1 MTRPA
6 TFELT
11 EKKKDMIE
19 IIAIWDRSG
28 SMQGL
33 VSDAIGGFN
42 SFLEKEKKNS
52 PDSRLTLVLFHDYW
66 QVVEDGAKITAVAPL
81 TRKSYVPQG
90 CTALYDAIGDTM
102 NSVGQRLDK
111 TAPEARPNKVL
122 VTIFTDGLENAS
134 TKYDSKQ
141 IQGMIKHQREVYSWE
156 FLFLAANQDAIA
168 TGERIGVDPGAAVSV
183 HASPAGYQKVGQ
195 TMAFAASAVAGNR
208 GVHSLNVQKHYDANL
223 EAEEQTKVSGLTP
236 LT

>member
-90 CTALYDAIGDTM
+90 CTALYDAIADTM
-102 NSVGQRLDK
+102 NPVGQRLGE
-111 TAPEARPNKVL
+111 TAPSAPPNKAV
-122 VTIFTDGLENAS
+122 VTIFTGGLGNA
-134 TKYDSKQ
+134 
-141 IQGMIKHQREVYSWE
+141 V
-156 FLFLAANQDAIA
+156 
-168 TGERIGVDPGAAVSV
+168 P
-183 HASPAGYQKVGQ
+183 
-195 TMAFAASAVAGNR
+195 
-208 GVHSLNVQKHYDANL
+208 
-223 EAEEQTKVSGLTP
+223 
-236 LT
+236 

>member
-6 TFELT
+6 TFELI
-11 EKKKDMIE
+11 EKKKNMIE

-66 QVVEDGAKITAVAPL
+66 QVIEDGAKITPVAPL

-90 CTALYDAIGDTM
+90 CTAVYDAIGDTM
-102 NSVGQRLDK
+102 NSGGQRLDK
-111 TAPEARPNKVL
+111 TAPESRPNK
-122 VTIFTDGLENAS
+122 S
-134 TKYDSKQ
+134 
-141 IQGMIKHQREVYSWE
+141 
-156 FLFLAANQDAIA
+156 LAKILSY
-168 TGERIGVDPGAAVSV
+168 G
-183 HASPAGYQKVGQ
+183 
-195 TMAFAASAVAGNR
+195 
-208 GVHSLNVQKHYDANL
+208 
-223 EAEEQTKVSGLTP
+223 
-236 LT
+236 